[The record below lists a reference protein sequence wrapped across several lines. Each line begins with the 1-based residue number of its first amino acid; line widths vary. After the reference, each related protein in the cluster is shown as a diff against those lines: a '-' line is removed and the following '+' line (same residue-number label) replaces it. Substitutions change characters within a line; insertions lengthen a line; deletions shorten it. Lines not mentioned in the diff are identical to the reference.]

1 MINDYILY
9 YGKGIEHYK
18 RDRFV
23 IHIFIKDKIKRKN
36 YCSIR
41 PVCCLIYESG
51 FLLLYVILF
60 FHESVIDFALL
71 LS

>member
-23 IHIFIKDKIKRKN
+23 IHIFIKDKIKRKK
-36 YCSIR
+36 IT
-41 PVCCLIYESG
+41 V
-51 FLLLYVILF
+51 V
-60 FHESVIDFALL
+60 FAQFVA
-71 LS
+71 